1 MSDAKI
7 EIQMDE
13 ELTRFVAYLKDEMK
27 DAIMRHELR
36 QILEDDLDTCY
47 MEEDKRYY
55 RKLKLAAQRMLRHY
69 TVHED
74 FSDDC

>member
-1 MSDAKI
+1 MGDAKI

-36 QILEDDLDTCY
+36 QILEDDLANCF
-47 MEEDKRYY
+47 MEEDVRYY
-55 RKLKLAAQRMLRHY
+55 RKLKLAAQRLLNHY
-69 TVHED
+69 
-74 FSDDC
+74 SCS